1 MYTPRMPGPGIRQGS
16 AVFSDVYGQ
25 YQHGPNTLVAGSGL
39 PGVPGRGPAAQ
50 AFADDEANPVRE
62 GITPAMLNQPAGAL
76 VLGLVVLLALSLLD

>member
-25 YQHGPNTLVAGSGL
+25 YQHGPNTTVAGSGL

-50 AFADDEANPVRE
+50 AIADDDGNPVRE
-62 GITPAMLNQPAGAL
+62 GLNAAMLNQPAGAL
-76 VLGLVVLLALSLLD
+76 LLAVGALIVLSLLD